1 MALPWIIGAAVVG
14 IAGAVAKSISD
25 DREEEERRARRRR
38 EEERARLEKEQAEKR
53 EAEARRAREIEK
65 QRQEAAQKAKEEAI
79 LNGLNSLCNEY
90 GVNSF
95 DSRIISII
103 KNIGVDDAKRQ
114 ILEIWDEKQDQQ
126 KIEDLTNKLHGLRK
140 FQLGL

>member
-1 MALPWIIGAAVVG
+1 M
-14 IAGAVAKSISD
+14 
-25 DREEEERRARRRR
+25 R

-79 LNGLNSLCNEY
+79 LNRLNSLCNEY